1 MLQQTHTAPI
11 GTRDACVRIG
21 DMVRHVVLCAVFAL
35 SASLLGCTV
44 YAEHPA
50 KAFSEA
56 TGGESLERAFWQD
69 VQNKNWKDLDSHIAS
84 NFVYVTPNGR
94 YERADALQHLGQFQL
109 QEFSIGDL
117 VTEMNRDTFVVT
129 YTIVLRGT
137 AAGHALSG
145 QPQRRMT
152 VWQQE
157 KRGWVA
163 IAHSIVGNPT

>member
-1 MLQQTHTAPI
+1 MVSI
-11 GTRDACVRIG
+11 GTRTAWVRIG
-21 DMVRHVVLCAVFAL
+21 NMFRHVIFCAVFAL
-35 SASLLGCTV
+35 SMSLSGCTV
-44 YAEHPA
+44 YSERPA
-50 KAFSEA
+50 KTISEA
-56 TGGESLERAFWQD
+56 TGGESLERVFWQD
-69 VQNKNWKDLDSHIAS
+69 VQKQNWKDLDSHIAS

-94 YERADALQHLGQFQL
+94 YERADALQHLEQFQL
-109 QEFSIGDL
+109 QEFSLGDL

-137 AAGHALSG
+137 AGGHALSG

-163 IAHSIVGNPT
+163 IAHSIVGPT

>member
-1 MLQQTHTAPI
+1 ML
-11 GTRDACVRIG
+11 
-21 DMVRHVVLCAVFAL
+21 RHVALCALFAVLVSL
-35 SASLLGCTV
+35 SGCTV
-44 YAEHPA
+44 YGEHPA
-50 KAFSEA
+50 KAISDA
-56 TGGESLERAFWQD
+56 TGGEGFERAFWQD
-69 VQNKNWKDLDSHIAS
+69 VQRRNWKDLDSHISS

-94 YERADALQHLGQFQL
+94 YERADALQHLQQFQL

-117 VTEMNRDTFVVT
+117 VAEMNRDTFVVT

-137 AAGHALSG
+137 VGGKALSG
-145 QPQRRMT
+145 EPQRRMT

>member
-1 MLQQTHTAPI
+1 MVPI
-11 GTRDACVRIG
+11 GTRTAWVRIG
-21 DMVRHVVLCAVFAL
+21 NMFRHVIFAAVLAVSM
-35 SASLLGCTV
+35 SALGCTV
-44 YAEHPA
+44 YKERPA
-50 KAFSEA
+50 KALSEA
-56 TGGESLERAFWQD
+56 TGGESLERVFWQD
-69 VQNKNWKDLDSHIAS
+69 VQKQNWKDLDSHIAS

-94 YERADALQHLGQFQL
+94 YERADALKHLEQFQL
-109 QEFSIGDL
+109 QEFSLGDL

-137 AAGHALSG
+137 AGGHALSG